1 MQEKVL
7 QIVSFDLPF
16 PPKYGG
22 AIDVFYKIKALNEIG
37 YSIVLHCFVKEHHT
51 VPPELTALIKKCY
64 YYRLNQT
71 IFSFFSSLPISIKSR
86 NSKELLLNL
95 KKIKGPILFESLK
108 VTGLLEKHAF
118 QEMFLRLHNVESA
131 YFRGLAKSESNY
143 FMKIIYFL
151 EGLKFERF
159 ERKMNYY
166 EAVFTLSKNEQIWSE
181 KRNKNARYVPL
192 FHGNVALKDLTPFG
206 KYAIYSG
213 DMRTADNKKAVE
225 YLISVFNKV
234 QDYDLVIAV
243 SEGIDFVQNKIGKAK
258 NITAVQIDNYTHL
271 QLLLAEAHINVMVS
285 FQASGTKLKL
295 VNALFNSRHCLIN
308 ENMVDDDSVLSLC
321 KIASNETEFIQQ
333 ISLLKL
339 QPFTD
344 FDRRKQLLSEVYDD
358 LANAKEMDKIFRKLI

>member
-37 YSIVLHCFVKEHHT
+37 YSIVLHCFVKENHT
-51 VPPELTALIKKCY
+51 VPKELAVLVQKCY
-64 YYRLNQT
+64 LYDLNQAV
-71 IFSFFSSLPISIKSR
+71 FSFFSSFPISVKSR

-95 KKIKGPILFESLK
+95 KKTDGPILFESAK
-108 VTGLLEKHAF
+108 VTGLLEKHSF
-118 QEMFLRLHNVESA
+118 PEMFLRLHNVESA
-131 YFRGLAKSESNY
+131 YFMGLAKSETNY

-151 EGLKFERF
+151 EGLKFKHF

-181 KRNKNARYVPL
+181 KRNKNARYIPL
-192 FHGNVALKDLTPFG
+192 FHGNTTLKEVTPFG
-206 KYAIYSG
+206 KYAVYSG
-213 DMRTADNKKAVE
+213 DMRTADNKKAVAF
-225 YLISVFNKV
+225 LISVFNKV
-234 QDYDLVIAV
+234 QDYDLIIAV

-258 NITAVQIDNYTHL
+258 NITAVQLENYAHL
-271 QLLLAEAHINVMVS
+271 QTLLAEAHINVMVS

-308 ENMVDDDSVLSLC
+308 ENMVDDDSILSLC
-321 KIASNETEFIQQ
+321 KIASNESEFIQQ
-333 ISLLKL
+333 IGKLKI
-339 QPFTD
+339 QPYTD

-358 LANAKEMDKIFRKLI
+358 FTNAKEMDKILRKLS

>member
-37 YSIVLHCFVKEHHT
+37 YSIVLHCFVKEHRT

-95 KKIKGPILFESLK
+95 KKIKGPILFESSK
-108 VTGLLEKHAF
+108 VTGLLEKHSF
-118 QEMFLRLHNVESA
+118 PEMFLRLHNVESA